1 MTSYHRE
8 NDEPFEYKGR
18 TLSLASN
25 YRMLT
30 AQCLLLADY
39 TKPVNYMIET
49 MLLHLRC
56 EHARSKDAEMG
67 IWVLIGMIV
76 RLAMRG
82 GYVLSHINVLRTIC
96 ILMSNS
102 ILSATI
108 ETRRITQV
116 SLLSKAKCAV
126 GFGPLFGN
134 PMCSSPFRSVFQ
146 A

>member
-1 MTSYHRE
+1 MLSYYRD

-18 TLSLASN
+18 TMSLASN

-56 EHARSKDAEMG
+56 EHAKSKDAEVG

-82 GYVLSHINVLRTIC
+82 GYVLAHLKVSFTSRNLPA
-96 ILMSNS
+96 NS
-102 ILSATI
+102 ISSVII
-108 ETRRITQV
+108 EIRRITQV
-116 SLLSKAKCAV
+116 SLLSRAKCAV
-126 GFGPLFGN
+126 GFGPLFGHR
-134 PMCSSPFRSVFQ
+134 MCSSRFRSVSQ